1 MGELFALVSECNR
14 MKALMAAA
22 SAAILASALPA
33 IASAQDASTT
43 RPVGA
48 YGNIGYANAHDSG
61 VNLGTIQG
69 RLGYR
74 FNDYLGVEGELAG
87 GVKSDDVSTTVGTA
101 TVTGKAKIQHQ
112 EAIYGVGFL
121 PVGTNWDLIGRVGYG
136 HTKAKVSDITVTGP
150 GGTASN
156 LSGSGDG
163 DSWNFGVGAQYHWD
177 GQNGIR
183 ADYTREEF
191 QGSGSGHGDVWS
203 VAYSRRF

>member
-1 MGELFALVSECNR
+1 

-22 SAAILASALPA
+22 SAAVVVAALPA
-33 IASAQDASTT
+33 IASAQTAGT
-43 RPVGA
+43 RPTGV
-48 YGNIGYANAHDSG
+48 YGNIGYANTHGDG

-74 FNDYLGVEGELAG
+74 FNDWFGVEGELAG
-87 GVKSDDVSTTVGTA
+87 GVKDDDVSTTVGA
-101 TVTGKAKIQHQ
+101 STVTGKAKIEHQ

-136 HTKAKVSDITVTGP
+136 HTKGKVSDVTVTGP

-156 LSGSGDG
+156 LSGTADG

-177 GQNGIR
+177 GLNGIR

-203 VAYSRRF
+203 IAYSRRF